1 MVQEKFLIPEE
12 IPATERTAFH
22 GAAAAAHKA
31 GKSHFSFAGK
41 KHPVTM
47 KKDTAN
53 AIADQNEAT
62 VVNTKKMDAY
72 KKHIKSKMVDHDSV
86 RFAAANPNT
95 PEAQRMHKMKHFS
108 TAVKMHKAAMKED
121 TANAIADQKEG
132 YYKDMEIKKQDK
144 AMGAKPVPSKKKK
157 EAKGGGKE
165 GDVEMNPKMEKDSKS
180 TRVESVDYHK
190 KMANS
195 HGHHSNA
202 HDSEANNG
210 GHDDHDYASVD
221 HHEAEKAHN
230 AAAAAHKKHGGDSSQ
245 YKSASAKAKSASKE
259 AKEASENAG
268 KFKKTAPPKPM
279 GESKIRSALRSV
291 LSEKSRDDHYKSS
304 TDPEMMKDKI
314 KGKGAEDMMKGA
326 DDEIAKGP
334 DAHLD
339 EPAMVNKDAAKMTS
353 NVPKGKARGN
363 DNMKGDTKIKP
374 GGTPM
379 KNPAAMKAESF
390 GSQVSNI
397 SAAYAA
403 MQPIEIDE
411 LDESM
416 LGHKGAS
423 AANGGKSLDPRFKSS
438 ASHIDY
444 HHRRSDG
451 HTKSGGDEDQHRYQ
465 VAKKLGYKV

>member
-1 MVQEKFLIPEE
+1 MDYNPFKSGGATQETVLNETDGQKVPRDKAGKLVPNKGFDIKLHPRGYIYRKPSGGVKGGQGMSGRDHGPGMTSVREDNTKYVIPEE
-12 IPATERTAFH
+12 VPATERTAFH

-53 AIADQNEAT
+53 AIADQ
-62 VVNTKKMDAY
+62 
-72 KKHIKSKMVDHDSV
+72 
-86 RFAAANPNT
+86 
-95 PEAQRMHKMKHFS
+95 
-108 TAVKMHKAAMKED
+108 
-121 TANAIADQKEG
+121 KEG

-144 AMGAKPVPSKKKK
+144 EMGAKPVPSKKKK

-165 GDVEMNPKMEKDSKS
+165 GDVTMNPKMEKDSKS
-180 TRVESVDYHK
+180 TPV
-190 KMANS
+190 
-195 HGHHSNA
+195 
-202 HDSEANNG
+202 
-210 GHDDHDYASVD
+210 
-221 HHEAEKAHN
+221 
-230 AAAAAHKKHGGDSSQ
+230 
-245 YKSASAKAKSASKE
+245 E
-259 AKEASENAG
+259 AK
-268 KFKKTAPPKPM
+268 
-279 GESKIRSALRSV
+279 ESKIRSALRSV
-291 LSEKSRDDHYKSS
+291 LSEKSNRDDHYKSS

-353 NVPKGKARGN
+353 NVPKGKARSN

-379 KNPAAMKAESF
+379 KDPAAMKAESF
-390 GSQVSNI
+390 GSQVSNMA
-397 SAAYAA
+397 SAYAS

-423 AANGGKSLDPRFKSS
+423 AVNGGKSKDPRFKSS

-451 HTKSGGDEDQHRYQ
+451 HMKSGGDEDQHRYQ

>member
-1 MVQEKFLIPEE
+1 MDYNPFKSGATQTVLNETDGQPVPRDKAGKLIPKAGHDIKLHPRGYIYRKKTNKPVTVGGSKGMSGRDHGPGMTSVREGDIKFVIPEE
-12 IPATERTAFH
+12 VPATERTAFH

-31 GKSHFSFAGK
+31 GKSSFSFAGK

-47 KKDTAN
+47 KK
-53 AIADQNEAT
+53 
-62 VVNTKKMDAY
+62 
-72 KKHIKSKMVDHDSV
+72 
-86 RFAAANPNT
+86 
-95 PEAQRMHKMKHFS
+95 
-108 TAVKMHKAAMKED
+108 D

-180 TRVESVDYHK
+180 TPV
-190 KMANS
+190 
-195 HGHHSNA
+195 
-202 HDSEANNG
+202 
-210 GHDDHDYASVD
+210 
-221 HHEAEKAHN
+221 
-230 AAAAAHKKHGGDSSQ
+230 
-245 YKSASAKAKSASKE
+245 E
-259 AKEASENAG
+259 AK
-268 KFKKTAPPKPM
+268 
-279 GESKIRSALRSV
+279 ESKIRSALRSV

-326 DDEIAKGP
+326 DDEISKGP

-353 NVPKGKARGN
+353 NVPKGKARSN

-379 KNPAAMKAESF
+379 KDPAAMKAESF
-390 GSQVSNI
+390 GSQVSNMA
-397 SAAYAA
+397 AAYAS

-423 AANGGKSLDPRFKSS
+423 AVNGGKSKDPRFKSS

-451 HTKSGGDEDQHRYQ
+451 HMKSGGDEDQHRYQ

>member
-1 MVQEKFLIPEE
+1 MDYNPFKSGATQTVLNETDGQPVPRDKAGKLIPKAGHDIKLHPRGYIYRKKTNKPVTVGGSKGMSGRDHGPGMTSVREDDIKFVIPEE
-12 IPATERTAFH
+12 VPATERTAFH

-31 GKSHFSFAGK
+31 GKSSFSFAGK

-47 KKDTAN
+47 KK
-53 AIADQNEAT
+53 
-62 VVNTKKMDAY
+62 
-72 KKHIKSKMVDHDSV
+72 
-86 RFAAANPNT
+86 
-95 PEAQRMHKMKHFS
+95 
-108 TAVKMHKAAMKED
+108 D

-180 TRVESVDYHK
+180 TPV
-190 KMANS
+190 
-195 HGHHSNA
+195 
-202 HDSEANNG
+202 
-210 GHDDHDYASVD
+210 
-221 HHEAEKAHN
+221 
-230 AAAAAHKKHGGDSSQ
+230 
-245 YKSASAKAKSASKE
+245 E
-259 AKEASENAG
+259 AK
-268 KFKKTAPPKPM
+268 
-279 GESKIRSALRSV
+279 ESKIRSALRSV

-326 DDEIAKGP
+326 DDEISKGP

-353 NVPKGKARGN
+353 NVPKGKARSN

-379 KNPAAMKAESF
+379 KDPAAMKAESF
-390 GSQVSNI
+390 GSQVSNMA
-397 SAAYAA
+397 AAYAS

-423 AANGGKSLDPRFKSS
+423 AVNGGKSKDPRFKSS

-451 HTKSGGDEDQHRYQ
+451 HMKSGGDEDQHRYQ